1 MDWLER
7 TELLVG
13 SDNLKKLQTANV
25 LVVGLGGVGAYA
37 AEELCRAGIGKMTIV
52 DGDVVEISNRN
63 RQLPALISTT
73 GKPKADILAA
83 RFRDIN
89 PGIQLTISNEYIDDN
104 KIIELLKSQ
113 PFDFVVDAID
123 TLSPKVLLIY
133 HAVQLGY
140 KVVSSLGAGG
150 KMDPQKV
157 QISDISKSYN
167 CKLAR
172 MLRKRLSKM
181 GVKKGI
187 TVVFSPEEIPAGAVR
202 LEEGRNKRSTVGT
215 ISYMPP
221 VFGCFISSVVIQ
233 NILQSE
239 NEAV

>member
-13 SDNLKKLQTANV
+13 SDNIKKLKEANV

-52 DGDVVEISNRN
+52 DGDIVEPSNRN

-73 GKPKADILAA
+73 GKPKAEILAA

-89 PGIQLTISNEYIDDN
+89 PDIQLTTINEYISDN

-123 TLSPKVLLIY
+123 TLSPKVFLLY
-133 HAVQLGY
+133 HAVEMGL

-172 MLRKRLSKM
+172 MLRKRLSRM
-181 GVKKGI
+181 GIKNGI
-187 TVVFSPEEIPAGAVR
+187 TVVFSPEEISKSAVR
-202 LEEGRNKRSTVGT
+202 VEEGRNKRSTVGT

-221 VFGCFISSVVIQ
+221 VFGCFVSSVVIQ
-233 NILQSE
+233 NLLRSE
-239 NEAV
+239 NEVV

>member
-7 TELLVG
+7 TKLLVG
-13 SDNLKKLQTANV
+13 GDNLKKLKAANI

-52 DGDVVEISNRN
+52 DGDIIEPSNRN

-73 GKPKADILAA
+73 GKPKAEILAQ

-89 PGIQLTISNEYIDDN
+89 PDIQLTVIYEYISDN

-123 TLSPKVLLIY
+123 TLSPKVFLIY
-133 HAVQLGY
+133 HSIQLGLN
-140 KVVSSLGAGG
+140 VVSSLGAGG

-157 QISDISKSYN
+157 KITDISKSYN

-172 MLRKRLSKM
+172 MLRKRLSRL
-181 GVKKGI
+181 GIKKGF
-187 TVVFSPEEIPAGAVR
+187 TVVFSPEDIPENAVR
-202 LEEGRNKRSTVGT
+202 LEEGKNKRSTVGT

-221 VFGCFISSVVIQ
+221 VFGCFVSSVVIQ
-233 NILQSE
+233 NILWPEKEMS
-239 NEAV
+239 